1 MGSGVVGRPRVQGV
15 CRLRMSVFVYLFPS
29 YSFHSES
36 SILTTLF
43 GLLFWPI
50 LYMDIPGAFETPYQL
65 APLDLGDD
73 SFYRSRQADIEKRL
87 QQMTSTRTAIEMLRE
102 IDQVERD
109 RGTLAIG
116 VNWTYGLVD
125 LEEIITVSTLPI
137 ASYVPS
143 SLRLLQCMGGQSLSI
158 LCRMFCEEYGHR
170 ASGVPD
176 LM

>member
-1 MGSGVVGRPRVQGV
+1 
-15 CRLRMSVFVYLFPS
+15 
-29 YSFHSES
+29 
-36 SILTTLF
+36 
-43 GLLFWPI
+43 
-50 LYMDIPGAFETPYQL
+50 MDIPGAFETPYQL

-87 QQMTSTRTAIEMLRE
+87 QEMTNTSTAIDMLRE
-102 IDQVERD
+102 IDEVERE

-125 LEEIITVSTLPI
+125 LEEIITVSTLR
-137 ASYVPS
+137 ASS
-143 SLRLLQCMGGQSLSI
+143 FLLVSRDSVQCMGGQSLSI

>member
-1 MGSGVVGRPRVQGV
+1 MRKSEWSNGSWNGGKTKATKGKHYILVEA
-15 CRLRMSVFVYLFPS
+15 FVLNLGS
-29 YSFHSES
+29 SFHSES

-73 SFYRSRQADIEKRL
+73 SFYRSRQADIEERL
-87 QQMTSTRTAIEMLRE
+87 QRMTNTNAAITMLRE

-116 VNWTYGLVD
+116 VNWAYERQD
-125 LEEIITVSTLPI
+125 LEEIITVSLF
-137 ASYVPS
+137 S
-143 SLRLLQCMGGQSLSI
+143 
-158 LCRMFCEEYGHR
+158 
-170 ASGVPD
+170 
-176 LM
+176 

>member
-1 MGSGVVGRPRVQGV
+1 MGSRVVGGSRVQRVGRPDPEDALLLTSR
-15 CRLRMSVFVYLFPS
+15 S
-29 YSFHSES
+29 SFHSES

-73 SFYRSRQADIEKRL
+73 SFYRSRQADIEERL
-87 QQMTSTRTAIEMLRE
+87 QRMINTAAAIKMLRE
-102 IDQVERD
+102 IDEVERE

-116 VNWTYGLVD
+116 VNWAYGRQD
-125 LEEIITVSTLPI
+125 LEEIITVSISSMRYLTTLLMIFP
-137 ASYVPS
+137 
-143 SLRLLQCMGGQSLSI
+143 QCMGGQSLSI